1 MTDQV
6 PSESD
11 ARTVNNTVRHNYR
24 VLTEAEKARMVE
36 IKDLAAA
43 FLALIDD
50 TGTGREYSLA
60 KTKVEEACMWAV
72 KALTA

>member
-72 KALTA
+72 KALTS

>member
-11 ARTVNNTVRHNYR
+11 ARTVNNTVRHTYR
-24 VLTEAEKARMVE
+24 VLTNAEKATMVE
-36 IKDLAAA
+36 IKDLAAK
-43 FLALIDD
+43 FIDLIDA
-50 TGTGREYSLA
+50 TGQGREYSLA

-72 KALTA
+72 KGLTS

>member
-1 MTDQV
+1 MTDTV

-11 ARTVNNTVRHNYR
+11 ARTVNNTVRHQYR
-24 VLTEAEKARMVE
+24 VLTDAEKARMVE
-36 IKDLAAA
+36 IKDLGAA

-60 KTKVEEACMWAV
+60 KTKVEEAVMWSV

>member
-1 MTDQV
+1 MTEQV

-24 VLTEAEKARMVE
+24 VLTDAEKARMVE
-36 IKDLAAA
+36 IKDLGAA

-60 KTKVEEACMWAV
+60 KTKVEEAVMWSV
-72 KALTA
+72 KGLTS

>member
-24 VLTEAEKARMVE
+24 VLTDAEKARMVE
-36 IKDLAAA
+36 IKDLGAA

-60 KTKVEEACMWAV
+60 KTKVEEAVMWSV
-72 KALTA
+72 KGLTS